1 MIVLYRLFRGIQG
14 PEATP
19 EDFLS
24 NRAKGL
30 KPRGLER
37 DNPRE
42 HEAVSHWDTLE
53 KMRAVCLAFPKVGSY
68 IAELHIPEDGPIEA
82 KAEHDPGHWNAWGKP
97 EAFLQCIVAVH
108 PVAVAEEE

>member
-24 NRAKGL
+24 NKRKGL

-42 HEAVSHWDTLE
+42 HDAVSHWDTLE
-53 KMRAVCLAFPKVGSY
+53 KMRAVCREFPKIGSY

-82 KAEHDPGHWNAWGKP
+82 KQEHDPGHWNAWGDP
-97 EAFLQCIVAVH
+97 EAFLKYVTAVH
-108 PVAVAEEE
+108 PVEPQEQE